1 MTTQAVAFMG
11 QWSGKVPQD
20 SLLPL
25 IQRVAHINSVQATI
39 ISTIK
44 LKSPVTGLVLGFL
57 PYWLGISGI
66 DRIYKGDIWLG
77 LLKLFL
83 PYLGVGL
90 AIALVWAISHC
101 VDEVDES
108 VPGYIAAVMVYG
120 SFLASFVWW
129 FADLFLVWRGIKR
142 DNLAKINKQLAICA
156 L

>member
-1 MTTQAVAFMG
+1 MTTQAIAFMG

-25 IQRVAHINSVQATI
+25 IQRVANINSVQATT

-83 PYLGVGL
+83 PFLSVGL
-90 AIALVWAISHC
+90 AIALVWAF
-101 VDEVDES
+101 DEVVEG
-108 VPGYIAAVMVYG
+108 VIGYIAAGLVYG
-120 SFLASFVWW
+120 SFLAAFVWW

>member
-1 MTTQAVAFMG
+1 M
-11 QWSGKVPQD
+11 
-20 SLLPL
+20 
-25 IQRVAHINSVQATI
+25 QRVANINSVQATTI
-39 ISTIK
+39 NTIK

-83 PYLGVGL
+83 PYLGVGF
-90 AIALVWAISHC
+90 AIALGPAMVRADDVRGDIVTVVVC
-101 VDEVDES
+101 
-108 VPGYIAAVMVYG
+108 GTLLAA
-120 SFLASFVWW
+120 FVWW

-142 DNLAKINKQLAICA
+142 DNLAKINKQLVICG